1 MKKLVPIFLALLLLP
16 ACDNSLQVSFLTE
29 TSTALETDGIAEVVV
44 TLNRSNQVGVSDT
57 NAPDS
62 SSSREIKVPYTIT
75 GGTAVPGVNYQLGNG
90 TIVFPA
96 GSQRARI
103 KVPVLHHLQFEGDKT
118 VTFALGEP
126 DGASLQGITT
136 HTLTIVEVDI
146 SPLVTFLT
154 ASQTVSEGAGT
165 LQIPISLEYVSQM
178 DATVGYTVSGTA
190 VAGVDFTTSGTVTI
204 PTGQTSGNVT
214 VNLIDNFVIEPN
226 RTLILTMTS
235 FTGTGAGA
243 ITTHTITIADND
255 NLPTVFFASSGVAV
269 GEASGVVTVNLSMNK
284 TYTLDVEIP
293 LIVTGT
299 ATSVSDHN
307 MTNRTITIPAGSTSG
322 STTFNVVSDS
332 LDEDDETVVI
342 SLGTIVNGNVGAPST
357 YTVTIMDDDPNPT
370 VSFSASTQTVSES
383 VGTVT
388 VRANLSPVSGRTVTV
403 PYTVSGT
410 SANPADHNLS
420 SGSITIAAGASN
432 GTTTFTV
439 QNDAVYEGNE
449 TVIVTMGVPTNAT
462 AGAPTT
468 QTITITDDEV
478 MPNVSFSVASQ
489 SLAEGATG
497 STSVVVNINLSSA
510 SAVSTT
516 IPFNIGGT
524 ATSGTDFDSFTTSP
538 VIIGPGSTT
547 AQIDLAVYG
556 DNMYENNETITLT
569 LSAPTNATL
578 GATTTHTVTITNDD
592 PQPSVSFSASS
603 QEVGENVPGGLVYVL
618 FVLSNPSGFTV
629 TVPYTVGGTATNP
642 SDHNLSNGSTTIT
655 PGNTERVFTFSV
667 VNDSVAEPN
676 ETVIM
681 TIGAP
686 TNATLGSPSVH
697 TVTITDNDR
706 RFDLDQVKLWL
717 DAGEGIEKNLVGR
730 IQKWSPR
737 FLNPFETNWS
747 EPVGALWLSTF
758 WKRLPGVRGISFD
771 WLEHPNH
778 LDQAFTVY
786 REVGEGGASSPQALN
801 LPVSELPFWWRDG
814 RKDLAEM
821 LWTTDQ
827 TSKKDVI
834 EIEKYLAEKYSVD
847 WETFHTH

>member
-29 TSTALETDGIAEVVV
+29 TSAALETDGIAEVVV
-44 TLNRSNQVGVSDT
+44 TLNRSNQVGVSDA

-75 GGTAVPGVNYQLGNG
+75 GGTAIPGVNYQLGNG

-146 SPLVTFLT
+146 SPLITFLT

-178 DATVGYTVSGTA
+178 DAIVGYSVSGTA

-204 PTGQTSGNVT
+204 PTGQTSGNIT

-226 RTLILTMTS
+226 RTLILTMNS

-255 NLPTVFFASSGVAV
+255 NLPTVFFATSGVAV
-269 GEASGVVTVNLSMNK
+269 GEASGSVTLNLSMNK
-284 TYTLDVEIP
+284 TYTLDVDIP
-293 LIVTGT
+293 LIVSGT
-299 ATSVSDHN
+299 ATSVTDHN
-307 MTNRTITIPAGSTSG
+307 MTNRTVTIPAGSTSG
-322 STTFNVVSDS
+322 STTFTVVSDS

-342 SLGTIVNGNVGAPST
+342 SLGTVVNGNVGAPST
-357 YTVTIMDDDPNPT
+357 HTVTIMDDDPNPT

-403 PYTVSGT
+403 PYTVTGT
-410 SANPADHNLS
+410 STNPADHNLA
-420 SGSITIAAGASN
+420 SGNITIAAGASS

-439 QNDAVYEGNE
+439 QNDAIYEGNE

-468 QTITITDDEV
+468 QTITINDDEV
-478 MPNVSFSVASQ
+478 MPTVSFSAASQ
-489 SLAEGATG
+489 SLSEGLSG
-497 STSVVVNINLSSA
+497 STPVTVTINLSTA

-516 IPFNIGGT
+516 IPFNTGGT
-524 ATSGTDFDSFTTSP
+524 ATSGTDFDSFTVSP
-538 VIIGPGSTT
+538 IVIAAGSTS
-547 AQIDLAVYG
+547 AVINLSVYG
-556 DNMYENNETITLT
+556 DNMYENNETVIFSLN
-569 LSAPTNATL
+569 APTNATL

-629 TVPYTVGGTATNP
+629 TVPYTVGGTASNP
-642 SDHNLSNGSTTIT
+642 SDHNLANGSTTIT
-655 PGNTERVFTFSV
+655 SGNTERVFTFSV
-667 VNDSVAEPN
+667 VNDAVAEPN

-717 DAGEGIEKNLVGR
+717 DAGEGIEKNLAGS

-737 FLNPFETNWS
+737 FLSPFEKNWS
-747 EPVGALWLSTF
+747 EPIGAFWLGNF

-771 WLEHPNH
+771 GLEDPNDS
-778 LDQAFTVY
+778 DQAFTVY
-786 REVGEGGASSPQALN
+786 REVGEGGSSSPQAIN
-801 LPVSELPFWWRDG
+801 LPVSELPFWWKDS

-821 LWTTDQ
+821 LWTTDE
-827 TSKKDVI
+827 TSKKDVM
-834 EIEKYLAEKYSVD
+834 EIEKYLSEKYSVD
-847 WETFHTH
+847 WKSSQLH